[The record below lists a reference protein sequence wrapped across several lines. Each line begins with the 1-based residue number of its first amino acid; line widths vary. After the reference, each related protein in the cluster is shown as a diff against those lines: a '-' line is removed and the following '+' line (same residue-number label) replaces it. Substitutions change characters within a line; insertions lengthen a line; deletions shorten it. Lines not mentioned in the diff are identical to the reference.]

1 MSVKIEGMA
10 ELLNALESMGQEVDQ
25 KAVAALTNEE
35 AQKIVYVARSYMPED
50 SGLAK
55 MSVKIVGTKTNKGFT
70 GTLAGIDWHSEHGY
84 LAHILEFGTA
94 PRFTK
99 DGKYTGQIAP
109 RGFMRRA
116 FDSNK
121 NAASEAIT
129 SGMVKIIRD
138 LAKKNNLKIK

>member
-10 ELLNALESMGQEVDQ
+10 ELLNALESMGQDVDK
-25 KAVAALTNEE
+25 KAVQVLTQTE
-35 AQKIVYVARSYMPED
+35 AQKIVYLARSYMPED

-55 MSVKIVGTKTNKGFT
+55 MSVKIIGTKNEKGFT
-70 GTLAGIDWHSEHGY
+70 GTLAGIDWHDEHGY
-84 LAHILEFGTA
+84 LAHIMEFGTA

-116 FDSNK
+116 FDSSQ
-121 NAASEAIT
+121 NAASEAIS
-129 SGMVKIIRD
+129 SGMVKLIRH

>member
-10 ELLNALESMGQEVDQ
+10 ELMKALESMGQDVDQ
-25 KAVAALTNEE
+25 KAVAALTTTE
-35 AQKIVYVARSYMPED
+35 AQKIVYIARSYIPED

-55 MSVKIVGTKTNKGFT
+55 MSIKIVGTKNNKGFT

-109 RGFMRRA
+109 VGFMRRA
-116 FDSNK
+116 FDSSR
-121 NAASEAIT
+121 NAASEAIS
-129 SGMVKIIRD
+129 SGMVKLIRD